1 MTDTIDAFLRVTLAG
16 IPPEATDTQ
25 RQTALDA
32 AAWDALACG
41 VTLTM
46 VDFLEL
52 SPQSR
57 LAFSRAFDRMTQAK
71 ATIHARAVA
80 TELATTLLERTR

>member
-1 MTDTIDAFLRVTLAG
+1 
-16 IPPEATDTQ
+16 
-25 RQTALDA
+25 
-32 AAWDALACG
+32 
-41 VTLTM
+41 M